1 MATQDKNVQSGQDF
15 EFEVNIEPDASALR
29 MFRSMSFTPWYAL
42 GEFVDNSITSALKS
56 FDDLKAKNGPDYELE
71 VSITFPP
78 GENA

>member
-42 GEFVDNSITSALKS
+42 GEFDWWLFGGGTA
-56 FDDLKAKNGPDYELE
+56 DWC
-71 VSITFPP
+71 
-78 GENA
+78 